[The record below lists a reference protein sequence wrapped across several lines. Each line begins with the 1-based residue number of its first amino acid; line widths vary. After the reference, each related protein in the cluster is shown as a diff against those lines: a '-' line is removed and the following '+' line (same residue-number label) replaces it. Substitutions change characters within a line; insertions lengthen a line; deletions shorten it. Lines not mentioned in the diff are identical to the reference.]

1 MIVKNLVND
10 VEACASLFGS
20 VYVLI
25 GFAVVLLIV
34 DIELLVVFNLYSF
47 STEIVRIKNNI
58 RIIVGCFYLF
68 QCVFLVIGIYTYHL
82 V

>member
-1 MIVKNLVND
+1 MMR
-10 VEACASLFGS
+10 ETCASLFGS

-25 GFAVVLLIV
+25 GFAVVPLV
-34 DIELLVVFNLYSF
+34 VGVELLVFFNLYSF
-47 STEIVRIKNNI
+47 STEIIRIKNNS

-68 QCVFLVIGIYTYHL
+68 QCVFMVLGIYTYHL